1 VTLQNSNEYIVQVEF
16 PKIFKVIGTHLKPEN
31 RGFKL
36 VYSGLGS
43 KNSTTILYQSNQCK
57 LRIGCSRDRPFDP
70 LEFSVTYGRLHAPI
84 DEDVMEWNG
93 EKCLCWH
100 GLSSNT
106 LLPFLDG
113 LSPADAIELESSS
126 IEEEFFKLWQD
137 KNWTAPEI
145 FAREHAM
152 IWEHYGQDFFDL
164 FDLNRP
170 DLWEKYTAFLKDYY
184 EIDSEKTKTVKAIF
198 NGVRY
203 PLRQNVC

>member
-1 VTLQNSNEYIVQVEF
+1 MTLQNSNEYVLKVEF
-16 PKIFKVIGTHLKPEN
+16 PKIFEVIGIYLKPEN

-36 VYSGLGS
+36 AYSGLGS
-43 KNSTTILYQSNQCK
+43 NNSAIILYQSSQCK
-57 LRIGCSRDRPFDP
+57 LRIGVNRDRPFDP
-70 LEFSVTYGRLHAPI
+70 LEFSVTYGRLHAPT

-93 EKCLCWH
+93 KKCHCWH
-100 GLSSNT
+100 GFTSKT

-113 LSPADAIELESSS
+113 LSPKEAIELRRSR
-126 IEEEFFKLWQD
+126 IEEEFLELWQGKD
-137 KNWTAPEI
+137 WEGAEI
-145 FAREHAM
+145 FARKHAM
-152 IWEHYGQDFFDL
+152 IWEHYGERFFNL

-170 DLWEKYTAFLKDYY
+170 DLWEEYAIFLNEYY